1 MSGEKLDEFIFF
13 GNYDI
18 GEIKEY
24 KKIVSG
30 SEYMSTN
37 IFINGKKYEKNSEI
51 NKLINRNNNYEE
63 KILKTIIYRNSGGF
77 TINNLL
83 VNLLSKL
90 IKEGLYKYHIQ
101 RPYENSIYVKKEEK
115 NIFILI
121 KQLTYF
127 YLDYTNDFKFPPIY
141 SLLSVIYCD
150 IITKKFYIFIKP
162 IIKFID
168 FTDYLINHN
177 KTNIL
182 LINKKCD
189 NILYNFKKYH
199 DKINRNNSKYYS
211 EKYIFKDFYLV
222 SFDKL
227 KEYKNDLILTLI
239 EQIQIQNPV
248 FVIVFQKDITK
259 ELKKYNYTIL
269 NKYLKNSISTY
280 VYINEKILNY
290 KDIVDN
296 QYYYTLIESKFGFIK
311 GSNFFIDIKDENQN
325 NNLTTKIIFSNNIQ
339 KKIYS
344 LSFLNSKKIPENII
358 SSNDTFIIGNLSN
371 ENEQFINKYN
381 NNHSIYKTKTFH
393 ELKNNTKL
401 YKTFKNTEYLHP

>member
-13 GNYDI
+13 ENYDI

-127 YLDYTNDFKFPPIY
+127 YLDF
-141 SLLSVIYCD
+141 
-150 IITKKFYIFIKP
+150 
-162 IIKFID
+162 
-168 FTDYLINHN
+168 
-177 KTNIL
+177 
-182 LINKKCD
+182 
-189 NILYNFKKYH
+189 
-199 DKINRNNSKYYS
+199 
-211 EKYIFKDFYLV
+211 
-222 SFDKL
+222 
-227 KEYKNDLILTLI
+227 
-239 EQIQIQNPV
+239 
-248 FVIVFQKDITK
+248 
-259 ELKKYNYTIL
+259 
-269 NKYLKNSISTY
+269 
-280 VYINEKILNY
+280 
-290 KDIVDN
+290 
-296 QYYYTLIESKFGFIK
+296 
-311 GSNFFIDIKDENQN
+311 SNFCIFFLQNAIK
-325 NNLTTKIIFSNNIQ
+325 
-339 KKIYS
+339 
-344 LSFLNSKKIPENII
+344 
-358 SSNDTFIIGNLSN
+358 
-371 ENEQFINKYN
+371 
-381 NNHSIYKTKTFH
+381 
-393 ELKNNTKL
+393 
-401 YKTFKNTEYLHP
+401 